1 MRSAY
6 ASVEEFGDALVL
18 EESALTGDLWL
29 EIIFLNMSLES
40 NSENQNG
47 SIKNQAVQRLWI
59 FLDLIGMLAYFIDES
74 FDDVKS
80 INEVHLSEIVA
91 QLKQFVEKA
100 QGVWPELV
108 EFLKRFGQHM
118 S

>member
-1 MRSAY
+1 
-6 ASVEEFGDALVL
+6 
-18 EESALTGDLWL
+18 
-29 EIIFLNMSLES
+29 MSLES

-47 SIKNQAVQRLWI
+47 STKHQAVRRLWI
-59 FLDLIGMLAYFIDES
+59 FLDLIGMLASSELAYLIDES
-74 FDDVKS
+74 FDDLKS

-91 QLKQFVEKA
+91 NLKHFVEEA
-100 QGVWPELV
+100 PGAWPELV